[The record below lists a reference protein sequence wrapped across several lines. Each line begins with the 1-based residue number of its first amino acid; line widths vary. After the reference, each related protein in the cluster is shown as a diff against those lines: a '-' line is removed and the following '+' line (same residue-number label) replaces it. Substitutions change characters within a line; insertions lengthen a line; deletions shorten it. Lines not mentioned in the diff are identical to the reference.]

1 MKEQNTVQLV
11 LFSLSGS
18 PKAPEMITKLSG
30 LLHYILNECDQPLV
44 SIEKEIKMIQD
55 YLSLEKIR
63 YGDDMN
69 MLVEVPGNCSGK
81 MIAPLLLIPFIENS
95 FKHGASKML
104 MHPYVR
110 LRITIENNFLHFFVS
125 NSRPEVHDF
134 LAVRGNIG
142 LKNVKDRLQLLY
154 PFDHELNIIEEPGTF
169 SVFLKIRLTD
179 TSIPLKTDEVIKQVK
194 DYAVA

>member
-1 MKEQNTVQLV
+1 M
-11 LFSLSGS
+11 SGS
-18 PKAPEMITKLSG
+18 ALRLKITSC
-30 LLHYILNECDQPLV
+30 I
-44 SIEKEIKMIQD
+44 
-55 YLSLEKIR
+55 
-63 YGDDMN
+63 
-69 MLVEVPGNCSGK
+69 
-81 MIAPLLLIPFIENS
+81 
-95 FKHGASKML
+95 
-104 MHPYVR
+104 
-110 LRITIENNFLHFFVS
+110 FFVS

-179 TSIPLKTDEVIKQVK
+179 TTIPLKTDEVIKQVK